1 MKASQLYKT
10 ALSLAG
16 IREDEEY
23 LISSQKAD
31 GLIFVNNVLSDLS
44 LKTAESLVEELDIEQ
59 PLCDAAVFG
68 IAYYISLH
76 LSNGEKS
83 ELLSTLYSAKRAKA
97 LSKIETRQDTLP
109 KNVRCI

>member
-1 MKASQLYKT
+1 MKASELYKT

-23 LISSQKAD
+23 LISSHKTD

-44 LKTAESLVEELDIEQ
+44 VKKAESLLEEFPLEQ
-59 PLCDAAVFG
+59 SLYDAAVFG

-76 LSNGEKS
+76 FGDGEKS
-83 ELLSTLYSAKRAKA
+83 EYLSALYSSKRAKA
-97 LSKIETRQDTLP
+97 LSKTQSRQDTLP
-109 KNVRCI
+109 RNVRCI